1 MILAHIL
8 VKYHHIG
15 KERESVF
22 KKIVGLAFALIVA
35 LSFTTQSTSHAND
48 IKGHQMVNEL
58 TYWSNLNVIR
68 PDSKGNYYPNRAVT
82 RGEFASYITRALEL
96 PDSSTYTFKDLKA
109 GNELTREIQAAAG
122 SNILSGYPDGTFRPN
137 EKITRQHM
145 AALLEKALRYS
156 NVPLEG
162 QPLTFKDNN
171 KISDQFKPAVATNVY
186 YNIIRGSH
194 TKNGVFFEPQGNA
207 TIAHAAAFLF
217 RMQTTI
223 ETFAV
228 KEGEGPVETPAP
240 NPNVYYVG
248 KISNGVITKN
258 STVYFNYEQAESAL
272 KSSGSNLIIKG
283 EKIIKMSSGIAS
295 AADTKANTVTI
306 YSDKNFT
313 KSLSYA
319 VEGSQFKYIGSNDQ
333 YAIVQLADT
342 KGYAK
347 IDEVTL
353 TPTSLIKGQDF
364 YFVEGGYLTHRTY
377 NHITQKYNWDYVVSE
392 APVFMQRGGQYYSQ
406 DGVNFYSD
414 VLLTKKV
421 GTHYPYFQFQ
431 TIRQP
436 SNYTAEELD
445 NMIMALLAERQA
457 IKTSPQYAKA
467 TTESRLIGMGKFL
480 KQVEAQYNVN
490 ALFIL
495 AAAMHEGDYGVSKN
509 ALTKNNIFGI
519 KVFDTDPTL
528 GEVYKSRDDSVLAFI
543 NRYVNLNYVPQS
555 GGYAKGAA
563 PGNKTAGMNV
573 HYASDPFWGSKIA
586 GHMYRMDNRFG
597 KKDYKQAK
605 LAFVSYENGLLV
617 NVRNEPS
624 TASPVHFT
632 YKAKYVG
639 ETGVFGY
646 PVSIVEETKGTDG
659 YVWYKIM
666 SDNNPPAKY
675 GWVRSDLVQLIP
687 GN

>member
-15 KERESVF
+15 KERESVL
-22 KKIVGLAFALIVA
+22 KKIVGLAFALVVA

-58 TYWSNLNVIR
+58 TYWSNQNVIR
-68 PDSKGNYYPNRAVT
+68 PDSKGNFNPNRAVT
-82 RGEFASYITRALEL
+82 RGEFASYITRALKL

-162 QPLTFKDNN
+162 QPLTFKDNS

-228 KEGEGPVETPAP
+228 KEGEEPTETPAP
-240 NPNVYYVG
+240 NPNIYYVG

-283 EKIIKMSSGIAS
+283 DKIIKMSSGIAS
-295 AADTKANTVTI
+295 AADVKANTVTI

-353 TPTSLIKGQDF
+353 TPTSLIKGQDY
-364 YFVEGGYLTHRTY
+364 YFAEGGYLTHRTY
-377 NHITQKYNWDYVVSE
+377 NHITQKYYGNYVVSE
-392 APVFMQRGGQYYSQ
+392 APAFIKPGAQYYSQ

-431 TIRQP
+431 SIRQP

-445 NMIMALLAERQA
+445 NMIMTLLTERQA
-457 IKTSPQYAKA
+457 LKNSPQYAKA
-467 TTESRLIGMGKFL
+467 TVESRLIGMGKFL
-480 KQVEAQYNVN
+480 KQVESQYHVN

-519 KVFDTDPTL
+519 EVFDTDPTL
-528 GEVYKSRDDSVLAFI
+528 GQVYKNRDDSVLAFI
-543 NRYVNLNYVPQS
+543 NRYVNLKYVPQS
-555 GGYAKGAA
+555 GGYAKGAV
-563 PGNKTAGMNV
+563 PGNKTSGMNV

-605 LAFVSYENGLLV
+605 LAFVSYENGHLV
-617 NVRNEPS
+617 NVRNEPTTS
-624 TASPVHFT
+624 SPIHFT

-646 PVSIVEETKGTDG
+646 PVAIVEETKGTDG
-659 YVWYKIM
+659 YVWYKIL

>member
-1 MILAHIL
+1 M
-8 VKYHHIG
+8 
-15 KERESVF
+15 F
-22 KKIVGLAFALIVA
+22 KKIIGLALAFVVA

-58 TYWSNLNVIR
+58 TYWSNLGVIR
-68 PDSKGNYYPNRAVT
+68 PDSKGNYNPNRAVT
-82 RGEFASYITRALEL
+82 RGEFASYITRALQL
-96 PDSSTYTFKDLKA
+96 PASSTYTFKDLKA
-109 GNELTREIQAAAG
+109 GNELTLDIQAAAG
-122 SNILSGYPDGTFRPN
+122 ANILSGYPDGTFRPN

-145 AALLEKALRYS
+145 AGFLQKALRYS
-156 NVPLEG
+156 NVPLDG

-171 KISDQFKPAVATNVY
+171 KISNQFKPAVATNVY

-194 TKNGVFFEPQGNA
+194 TNKGVFFDPQGNA
-207 TIAHAAAFLF
+207 TIGHAAAFLF
-217 RMQTTI
+217 RMNSTI
-223 ETFAV
+223 QNFAV
-228 KEGEGPVETPAP
+228 KEDDNNSDQVVTPPAP

-248 KISNGVITKN
+248 KISKGVIDKN
-258 STVYFNYEQAESAL
+258 PTVYFNYEQAEAAL
-272 KSSGSNLIIKG
+272 NSSGSNLILKG
-283 EKIIKMSSGIAS
+283 DKIIKMSAGIAS
-295 AADTKANTVTI
+295 ATATTVTV
-306 YSDKNFT
+306 YSDQKFT

-319 VEGSQFKYIGSNDQ
+319 TKGSQFKYFGSNDQ

-342 KGYAK
+342 KGYVK
-347 IDEVTL
+347 IDEVAL

-377 NHITQKYNWDYVVSE
+377 NHISQKYNWDYVISE
-392 APVFMQRGGQYYSQ
+392 APAFMQRGTQYYSQ

-414 VLLTKKV
+414 VFLTKKV

-431 TIRQP
+431 SIRQP

-445 NMIMALLAERQA
+445 NIIMTLLLERQA
-457 IKTSPQYAKA
+457 IPTSPQYAKA
-467 TTESRLIGMGKFL
+467 PIESRLIGMGKLL

-495 AAAMHEGDYGVSKN
+495 AASMHEGDYGVSKN

-528 GEVYKSRDDSVLAFI
+528 GETYASRDDSVMAFI
-543 NRYVNLNYVPQS
+543 NRYVNLNYAPQS

-563 PGNKTAGMNV
+563 PGNKTSGMNV

-605 LAFVSYENGLLV
+605 LAFVSYENGHLV
-617 NVRNEPS
+617 NVRTEPS
-624 TASPVHFT
+624 TNSPVHFT

-646 PVSIVEETKGTDG
+646 PVAIVEETKGTDG
-659 YVWYKIM
+659 YVWYKIL
-666 SDNNPPAKY
+666 SDNNPPAKH

-687 GN
+687 EN

>member
-1 MILAHIL
+1 M
-8 VKYHHIG
+8 
-15 KERESVF
+15 F
-22 KKIVGLAFALIVA
+22 KKIIGLALAFVVA
-35 LSFTTQSTSHAND
+35 LSFTTQSISHAND
-48 IKGHQMVNEL
+48 IKGHQMVSEL
-58 TYWSNLNVIR
+58 TYWSNLGVIR
-68 PDSKGNYYPNRAVT
+68 PDSKGNYNPSRAVT
-82 RGEFASYITRALEL
+82 RGEFASYITRALQL
-96 PDSSTYTFKDLKA
+96 PASSTYTFKDLKA
-109 GNELTREIQAAAG
+109 GNGLTLEIQAAAG

-145 AALLEKALRYS
+145 AALLQKALRYS
-156 NVPLEG
+156 NVPLDG
-162 QPLTFKDNN
+162 QPLTFKDNS

-194 TKNGVFFEPQGNA
+194 TKKGVFFDPQGNA
-207 TIAHAAAFLF
+207 TIGHAAAFLF
-217 RMQTTI
+217 RMQTAI
-223 ETFAV
+223 EKFAV
-228 KEGEGPVETPAP
+228 NEDKGEGPVDTPAP

-248 KISNGVITKN
+248 KVSNGVIEKHQN
-258 STVYFNYEQAESAL
+258 VYFDYAQVEAAL
-272 KSSGSNLIIKG
+272 SKTGSNLIFKG
-283 EKIIKMSSGIAS
+283 DKIIKMSSGIAS
-295 AADTKANTVTI
+295 AAATTVTI

-319 VEGSQFKYIGSNDQ
+319 AKGSQFKYIGSNDQ
-333 YAIVQLADT
+333 YVIVQLADT

-347 IDEVTL
+347 IDEVSL

-377 NHITQKYNWDYVVSE
+377 NHISQKYNWDYVISE
-392 APVFMQRGGQYYSQ
+392 APAFMQRGVNYYSQ

-414 VLLTKKV
+414 IFLTKKV

-431 TIRQP
+431 SIRQP

-445 NMIMALLAERQA
+445 NMIMTLLLERQA
-457 IKTSPQYAKA
+457 IPTSPQYAKA
-467 TTESRLIGMGKFL
+467 PIESRLIGMGQLL

-495 AAAMHEGDYGVSKN
+495 AASMHEGDYGVSKN

-528 GEVYKSRDDSVLAFI
+528 GEIYTSRDDSVMAFI

-563 PGNKTAGMNV
+563 PGNKTSGLNV

-605 LAFVSYENGLLV
+605 LAFVSYENGHLV
-617 NVRNEPS
+617 NVRTEPTTNS
-624 TASPVHFT
+624 SVHFT

-646 PVSIVEETKGTDG
+646 PVVIVEETTGSDG
-659 YVWYKIM
+659 YVWYKIL

-675 GWVRSDLVQLIP
+675 GWVRADLVQLIP

>member
-22 KKIVGLAFALIVA
+22 KKIVGLAFAFIVA

-48 IKGHQMVNEL
+48 IEGHQMVNEL
-58 TYWSNLNVIR
+58 TYWSNLDVIR
-68 PDSKGNYYPNRAVT
+68 PDSKGNFNPNRAVT
-82 RGEFASYITRALEL
+82 RGEFASYITRALKL

-109 GNELTREIQAAAG
+109 GNELTREIQAAAA

-145 AALLEKALRYS
+145 AGLLEKALRYS

-223 ETFAV
+223 EKFAV
-228 KEGEGPVETPAP
+228 NEGEEPTETPAP
-240 NPNVYYVG
+240 NPNIYYVG

-283 EKIIKMSSGIAS
+283 DKIIKMSSGIAS

-319 VEGSQFKYIGSNDQ
+319 VEGSQFKYIGSNDE

-353 TPTSLIKGQDF
+353 TPTSLIKGQDY
-364 YFVEGGYLTHRTY
+364 YFAEGGYLTHRTY
-377 NHITQKYNWDYVVSE
+377 NHITQKYYGNYVVSE
-392 APVFMQRGGQYYSQ
+392 APVFMKPGAQYYSQ

-431 TIRQP
+431 SIRQP

-445 NMIMALLAERQA
+445 NMIMTLLTERQA
-457 IKTSPQYAKA
+457 LKNSPQYAKA
-467 TTESRLIGMGKFL
+467 TVESRLIGMGKFL
-480 KQVEAQYNVN
+480 KQVEAQYQVN

-519 KVFDTDPTL
+519 EVFDTDPTL
-528 GEVYKSRDDSVLAFI
+528 GQVYKNRDDSVLAFI
-543 NRYVNLNYVPQS
+543 NRYVNLKYVPQS
-555 GGYAKGAA
+555 GGYAKGAV
-563 PGNKTAGMNV
+563 PGNKTSGINV

-605 LAFVSYENGLLV
+605 LAFVSYENGHLV
-617 NVRNEPS
+617 NVRNEPTTS
-624 TASPVHFT
+624 SPVHFT
-632 YKAKYVG
+632 YKAKNVG

-646 PVSIVEETKGTDG
+646 PVVIVEETKGTDG
-659 YVWYKIM
+659 YVWYKIL
-666 SDNNPPAKY
+666 SDNNPPAKH